1 MRHVIHVVGSEE
13 QFRLAPPRILPG
25 GKESQ
30 HETTWYACADQKN
43 PSKFLD
49 DSGSLIVRFLRGI
62 AMGYNFYQ
70 HVHGTKLWSGGRP
83 LILVRDRSFSSR
95 VAAYTGTWGG
105 GDVVMP
111 AVGGEKP
118 LGPTRFLLAEDGSLK
133 LHDGQ
138 S

>member
-1 MRHVIHVVGSEE
+1 MRHVIHVVGSEA
-13 QFRLAPPRILPG
+13 QFRLERPRILPG

-43 PSKFLD
+43 PANFLD
-49 DSGSLIVRFLRGI
+49 DSGSFIVRFLRGL

-111 AVGGEKP
+111 AVDGGKL
-118 LGPTRFLLAEDGSLK
+118 LGPTRFVLAEDGSLK
-133 LHDGQ
+133 LHDGH